1 MRCSDGDRLGEDEG
15 DWVAMAIARGGMG
28 VRASG
33 GDADALFVYHVGI
46 VPAVG
51 GAGSW
56 QEEED
61 ADV

>member
-1 MRCSDGDRLGEDEG
+1 MGEDEG

>member
-1 MRCSDGDRLGEDEG
+1 MGEDEG
-15 DWVAMAIARGGMG
+15 DWVAMAIAWGGMG
-28 VRASG
+28 GGVRAG
-33 GDADALFVYHVGI
+33 GDDTDALFIYYVGI

-56 QEEED
+56 QEEEED